1 MGMKFHSKCEGDSRS
16 HILRS
21 YALTLCLMKISTKI
35 IITVICISVAIGVS
49 NKLSA
54 QMQVSKEPRHRLVID
69 NEYIRLLDVWIE
81 PGDTTEFHKHSTPSV
96 FCYFTNTS
104 VRTQKKGEQWESN
117 QNIAGKAWYESF
129 TPEARVHRVTN
140 IDTAA
145 MHVIDVELLKAY
157 DADQAI
163 PDVPMDLPILF
174 ENEKV
179 YAYSVT
185 SASQLSKT
193 MVGRGPIIAELI
205 SGSNLVFLNEMTGE
219 TAEIQPG
226 QFKYVDPNAFFKF
239 TSKGKGQIQM
249 VLIELK

>member
-1 MGMKFHSKCEGDSRS
+1 MNIYHKLIISLLCV
-16 HILRS
+16 ILVHGLS
-21 YALTLCLMKISTKI
+21 SP
-35 IITVICISVAIGVS
+35 
-49 NKLSA
+49 LSA

-96 FCYFTNTS
+96 FCYYTNTS
-104 VRTQKKGEQWESN
+104 IRTQLKGKQWESN

-129 TPEARVHRVTN
+129 TPDAKVHRVTN

-145 MHVIDVELLKAY
+145 MHVIDVEMLKAY

-163 PDVPMDLPILF
+163 PDLAMDLPLLF

-185 SASQLSKT
+185 SASQVSKT
-193 MVGRGPIIAELI
+193 MVGRGPIVAALI

-219 TAEIQPG
+219 TDEIQPG

-239 TSKGKGQIQM
+239 TSRGKGLIQM

>member
-1 MGMKFHSKCEGDSRS
+1 
-16 HILRS
+16 
-21 YALTLCLMKISTKI
+21 MKISINYI
-35 IITVICISVAIGVS
+35 ISLFCLSVAIGLS
-49 NKLSA
+49 NPLSA
-54 QMQVSKEPRHRLVID
+54 QVQVSKEPRHRLVID

-81 PGDTTEFHKHSTPSV
+81 PGDTTEFHKHSTPSI
-96 FCYFTNTS
+96 FCYYSNTS
-104 VRTQKKGEQWESN
+104 IRTQIKGKKWESH
-117 QNIAGKAWYESF
+117 QTIAGKAWYESYI
-129 TPEARVHRVTN
+129 PDAKIHRVTN

-145 MHVIDVELLKAY
+145 LHVIDVEMLKAY
-157 DADQAI
+157 DADQSI
-163 PDVPMDLPILF
+163 PDLAMDLPILF

-193 MVGRGPIIAELI
+193 MVGRGPIVTAHI

-219 TAEIQPG
+219 TDEIKPG

-239 TSKGKGQIQM
+239 TSRGKGLIQM